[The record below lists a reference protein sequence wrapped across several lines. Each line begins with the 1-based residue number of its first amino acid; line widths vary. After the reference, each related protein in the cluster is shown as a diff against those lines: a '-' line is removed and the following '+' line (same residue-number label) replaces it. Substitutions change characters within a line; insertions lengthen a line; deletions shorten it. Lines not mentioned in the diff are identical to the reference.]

1 LLIVDIV
8 CLDHGHPPRLPASL
22 FFGQAADVNPPP
34 RNRCMGRWLGS
45 KEPAAAQKPQRPPKD
60 PVAIFHSL
68 AAERIC
74 EDCREPIYGESRVW
88 RTTTVCSHCHAGH
101 LAAIPAAIRDYIAT
115 VYGRGC
121 EFCGSKTGRFHLDH
135 VNMFV
140 KTAGVIQMMESGSD
154 LETLTAEVAACQL
167 LCVPCHEIVSAF
179 EAAYGFTG
187 KKAALNQMIRER
199 GSADPEV
206 CKKRAVWAGQYSE
219 VMGQI
224 YPLIRSVVSGR
235 RREEGDKQIE

>member
-1 LLIVDIV
+1 
-8 CLDHGHPPRLPASL
+8 
-22 FFGQAADVNPPP
+22 
-34 RNRCMGRWLGS
+34 MGRWLGS
-45 KEPAAAQKPQRPPKD
+45 KEPAAAPPPRRPPKD
-60 PVAIFHSL
+60 PVAIFHAL
-68 AAERIC
+68 AADRIC
-74 EDCREPIYGESRVW
+74 EDCREPIYGESRTW
-88 RTTTVCSHCHAGH
+88 RDTTICSHCHAGH
-101 LAAIPAAIRDYIAT
+101 LAAIPAAIRDYIAA

-187 KKAALNQMIRER
+187 KKAALNQWIRER

-206 CKKRAVWAGQYSE
+206 CKKRTVWAGQYSE
-219 VMGQI
+219 VMAQI

-235 RREEGDKQIE
+235 RRKEEDKQIE

>member
-1 LLIVDIV
+1 
-8 CLDHGHPPRLPASL
+8 
-22 FFGQAADVNPPP
+22 
-34 RNRCMGRWLGS
+34 MGRWLGS
-45 KEPAAAQKPQRPPKD
+45 KEPAAAAASQPRRLPKD
-60 PVAIFHSL
+60 PIAIFHAL
-68 AAERIC
+68 AADRIC
-74 EDCREPIYGESRVW
+74 EDCREPIYGESRAW
-88 RTTTVCSHCHAGH
+88 RSTTICSHCHVVH
-101 LAAIPAAIRDYIAT
+101 LAAIPATIRDYIAA
-115 VYGRGC
+115 VYGGGC

-187 KKAALNQMIRER
+187 KKAALNQMIRE
-199 GSADPEV
+199 GSAEV

-219 VMGQI
+219 VMKQI

-235 RREEGDKQIE
+235 RREEEDKQIE